1 MPRALH
7 DGAFTLT
14 IGGACTART
23 EDKRRG
29 REIRGRDDF
38 YQFVDGDRGIVDI
51 GQAGLDHFAQIVW
64 RDVGR
69 HADGDTASAIY
80 QKVRETG
87 RQNLRLFTAA
97 VIIWLEIDSVLV
109 EIIQKR
115 VRDLVQARF
124 GVTHGGWWIGV
135 HRPEIPLTI
144 DQRYAHGPVLSHT
157 G

>member
-7 DGAFTLT
+7 DGAFALT
-14 IGGACTART
+14 ICRACAARAK
-23 EDKRRG
+23 DKRRG
-29 REIRGRDDF
+29 REIWGRDDF
-38 YQFVDGDRGIVDI
+38 DQFVDCDRGIVDI
-51 GQAGLDHFAQIVW
+51 GQAGLDDFAQIVW
-64 RDVGR
+64 RDVGS
-69 HADGDTASAIY
+69 HADGYTASAIN

-115 VRDLVQARF
+115 VCDLIQACF
-124 GVTHGGWWIGV
+124 GVTHGRWWIGV
-135 HRPEIPLTI
+135 HRSEIPLTI
-144 DQRYAHGPVLSHT
+144 DQRHTQGPVLSHA